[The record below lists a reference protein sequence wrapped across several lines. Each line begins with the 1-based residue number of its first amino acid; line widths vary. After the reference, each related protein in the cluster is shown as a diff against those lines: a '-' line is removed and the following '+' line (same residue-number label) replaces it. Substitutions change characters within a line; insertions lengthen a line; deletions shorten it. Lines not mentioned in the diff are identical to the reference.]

1 VRLTTHLLTRIVISG
16 TAALVGIVAW
26 IVVTGHSATQAE
38 LERTATAA
46 ERILEL
52 QMIGFTRIA
61 GLEPGFPYWYPVS
74 QIERSDGACIRLTAA
89 DGAVLRSSCSGR
101 AEHRSAVPQWFMRV
115 YELAFSPA
123 DSVTRGID
131 GRGRAATTLEVIPNA
146 EVETAAAWKQVE
158 ALAIPA
164 GLLIAV
170 LCLNVWWSVR
180 RAIQPTQT
188 IMAGLSAIEQGHR
201 DTRLGPFAF
210 TEFDRI
216 ASACNNLAAS
226 LAASD
231 AARAALSRQL
241 LKVQE
246 EERHTLARELH
257 DEFGQHLSALSA
269 NAAAL
274 RTALDDPT
282 MLADVQRI
290 ETSAGR
296 LMEIVRSLLGRL
308 RPWSADAAELPESL
322 RVLAG
327 GRTTGTGKT
336 PRVDFSINGR
346 LDDLPPVLAGAIYR
360 IVQEGLTNAL
370 RHGDPDHVAVRIR
383 RAGSSLELAIEDD
396 GSGCEPA
403 ALAGGFGIAGIR
415 ERATALGASLG
426 FVHKPQG
433 GLVLN
438 VRFDDTLTELAAA

>member
-1 VRLTTHLLTRIVISG
+1 MRLTTHLLTRIVVSG
-16 TAALVGIVAW
+16 LAALIGILAW
-26 IVVTGHSATQAE
+26 IVITGHDAARAE

-74 QIERSDGACIRLTAA
+74 QIERSDGACIRLREA
-89 DGAVLRSSCSGR
+89 DGTVLRSSCSGR
-101 AEHRSAVPQWFMRV
+101 AEHRSTVPPWFAHL
-115 YELAFSPA
+115 YELAFAPT
-123 DSVTRGID
+123 DYVTRTID
-131 GRGRAATTLEVIPNA
+131 GRDRTATIEVIPDA

-180 RAIQPTQT
+180 RAIQPAQT
-188 IMAGLSAIEQGHR
+188 IMAGLSAIEQGER
-201 DTRLGPFAF
+201 DMRLGPFAF
-210 TEFDRI
+210 AEFDRI

-226 LAASD
+226 LAAGDS
-231 AARAALSRQL
+231 ARAALSRQL

-274 RTALDDPT
+274 RTALDDPV
-282 MLADVQRI
+282 MLGDVQRI

-308 RPWSADAAELPESL
+308 RPWSAGAAELPESL
-322 RVLAG
+322 RALADR
-327 GRTTGTGKT
+327 RTTGSGKT
-336 PRVDFSINGR
+336 PRIDFTIDGR

-370 RHGDPDHVAVRIR
+370 RHGDPDQVAVRIR
-383 RAGSSLELAIEDD
+383 RSGASLELSLEDN
-396 GSGCEPA
+396 GSGCDPT

-426 FVHKPQG
+426 FVHKRDG
-433 GLVLN
+433 GIILN
-438 VRFDDTLTELAAA
+438 VRFDDTLTEPGTA

>member
-1 VRLTTHLLTRIVISG
+1 MRLTTHLLTRIVVSG
-16 TAALVGIVAW
+16 SAALLGILAW
-26 IVVTGHSATQAE
+26 VVITGHSSARAE

-74 QIERSDGACIRLTAA
+74 QIKRADGACIRLTAT
-89 DGAVLRSSCSGR
+89 DGAILRSSCSGR
-101 AEHRSAVPQWFMRV
+101 AEHRSAVPYWFTRF
-115 YELAFSPA
+115 YEFAFAPSA
-123 DSVTRGID
+123 AVTRTID
-131 GRGRAATTLEVIPNA
+131 GRDRSATLDVIPDA

-180 RAIQPTQT
+180 RAIKPTRT
-188 IMAGLSAIEQGHR
+188 IMAGLCAIEQGQR

-216 ASACNNLAAS
+216 ANACNNLAAS

-231 AARAALSRQL
+231 AARAALSRRL

-282 MLADVQRI
+282 MLCDVQRI

-296 LMEIVRSLLGRL
+296 LMEIVRDLLARL
-308 RPWSADAAELPESL
+308 RPWSAGAAELPESL
-322 RVLAG
+322 RALG
-327 GRTTGTGKT
+327 GSRTTASGKT
-336 PRVDFSINGR
+336 ARIAFTLAGR

-360 IVQEGLTNAL
+360 IVQEALTNAL
-370 RHGDPDHVAVRIR
+370 RHGDPDHVAVSIR
-383 RAGSSLELAIEDD
+383 RDGSSLELSIADD

-426 FVHKPQG
+426 FVHKPHG
-433 GLVLN
+433 GLV
-438 VRFDDTLTELAAA
+438 VQVYFDATLSELEAA

>member
-1 VRLTTHLLTRIVISG
+1 MRLTTHLLTRIVISG
-16 TAALVGIVAW
+16 SAALIGILAW
-26 IVVTGHSATQAE
+26 IVVTGHGSARAE

-74 QIERSDGACIRLTAA
+74 QIKRSDGACIRLTAT
-89 DGAVLRSSCSGR
+89 DGTILRSSCSGR
-101 AEHRSAVPQWFMRV
+101 AEHRSAVPYWFTRF
-115 YELAFSPA
+115 YEFAFAPA
-123 DSVTRGID
+123 DYVTRTID
-131 GRGRAATTLEVIPNA
+131 GRTRSSTLDVIPDA

-180 RAIQPTQT
+180 RAIKPTRT
-188 IMAGLSAIEQGHR
+188 IMAGLAAIEQGQR

-210 TEFDRI
+210 SEFDRI

-231 AARAALSRQL
+231 AARAALSRRL

-296 LMEIVRSLLGRL
+296 LMEIVRDLLIRL
-308 RPWSADAAELPESL
+308 RPWSAGAAELPESL
-322 RVLAG
+322 RAMSG
-327 GRTTGTGKT
+327 NRTTVSGKT
-336 PRVDFSINGR
+336 ARIDFTLDGR

-370 RHGDPDHVAVRIR
+370 RHGDPEHVAVHIR
-383 RAGSSLELAIEDD
+383 RDDSSLEVSIDDD
-396 GSGCEPA
+396 GSGCDPA

-415 ERATALGASLG
+415 ERATALGASLS
-426 FVHKPQG
+426 FVHKPEG
-433 GLVLN
+433 GLILKVT
-438 VRFDDTLTELAAA
+438 FDTTLSELEAA

>member
-1 VRLTTHLLTRIVISG
+1 MRLTTHLLTRIVISG
-16 TAALVGIVAW
+16 SAALIGILAW
-26 IVVTGHSATQAE
+26 VVVTGHSSARAE

-74 QIERSDGACIRLTAA
+74 QIKRSDGACIRLTAP
-89 DGAVLRSSCSGR
+89 DGAILRSSCSGR
-101 AEHRSAVPQWFMRV
+101 AEHRSAVPYWFTRF
-115 YELAFSPA
+115 YEFAFAPSA
-123 DSVTRGID
+123 YATRTID
-131 GRGRAATTLEVIPNA
+131 GRNRSATLDVIPDA

-180 RAIQPTQT
+180 RAIKPTRT
-188 IMAGLSAIEQGHR
+188 IMAGLSAIEQGRR

-231 AARAALSRQL
+231 AARAALSRRL

-282 MLADVQRI
+282 MVADVQRI
-290 ETSAGR
+290 ESSAGR
-296 LMEIVRSLLGRL
+296 LMEIVRDLLVRL
-308 RPWSADAAELPESL
+308 RPWSAGAAELPESL
-322 RVLAG
+322 RALAG
-327 GRTTGTGKT
+327 SRTTVTGKT
-336 PRVDFSINGR
+336 ARIDFTLDGR

-383 RAGSSLELAIEDD
+383 RDDSSLELSIEDD
-396 GSGCEPA
+396 GGGCDPA

-426 FVHKPQG
+426 FVHKPGG
-433 GLVLN
+433 GLILEVY
-438 VRFDDTLTELAAA
+438 FDASLSELEAA

>member
-1 VRLTTHLLTRIVISG
+1 MRLTTHLLTRIVVSG
-16 TAALVGIVAW
+16 SAALLGILAW
-26 IVVTGHSATQAE
+26 VVITGHSSARAE

-74 QIERSDGACIRLTAA
+74 QIKRADGACIRLTAP
-89 DGAVLRSSCSGR
+89 DGAILRSSCSGR
-101 AEHRSAVPQWFMRV
+101 AEHRSAVPYWFTRF
-115 YELAFSPA
+115 YEFAFAPSA
-123 DSVTRGID
+123 AVTRTID
-131 GRGRAATTLEVIPNA
+131 GRDRSATLDVIPDA

-180 RAIQPTQT
+180 RAIKPTRT
-188 IMAGLSAIEQGHR
+188 IMDGLCAIEQGQR

-216 ASACNNLAAS
+216 ANACNNLAAS

-231 AARAALSRQL
+231 AARAALSRRL

-282 MLADVQRI
+282 MLCDVQRI

-296 LMEIVRSLLGRL
+296 LMEIVRDLLARL
-308 RPWSADAAELPESL
+308 RPWSAGAAELPESL
-322 RVLAG
+322 RALG
-327 GRTTGTGKT
+327 GSRTTASGKT
-336 PRVDFSINGR
+336 ARIAFTLAGR

-360 IVQEGLTNAL
+360 IVQEALTNAL
-370 RHGDPDHVAVRIR
+370 RHGDPDHVAVSIR
-383 RAGSSLELAIEDD
+383 RDGSSLELSIADD

-426 FVHKPQG
+426 FVHNPHG
-433 GLVLN
+433 GLV
-438 VRFDDTLTELAAA
+438 VQVYFDATLSELEAA

>member
-1 VRLTTHLLTRIVISG
+1 MRLTTHLLTRIVISG
-16 TAALVGIVAW
+16 SAALLGILAW
-26 IVVTGHSATQAE
+26 VVITGHSAARSE

-74 QIERSDGACIRLTAA
+74 QIKRSDGACIRLSAP
-89 DGAVLRSSCSGR
+89 DGAILRSSCSGR
-101 AEHRSAVPQWFMRV
+101 AEHRSAAPAWFNRF
-115 YELAFSPA
+115 YEIAFTPEA
-123 DSVTRGID
+123 AVTRSID
-131 GRGRAATTLEVIPNA
+131 GRDRSATLDVIPDA

-180 RAIQPTQT
+180 RAIAPTRT
-188 IMAGLSAIEQGHR
+188 IMEGLCAIEQGQR

-231 AARAALSRQL
+231 AARAALSRRL

-246 EERHTLARELH
+246 EERHALARELH
-257 DEFGQHLSALSA
+257 DEFGQHLSALGA
-269 NAAAL
+269 NAAAV

-282 MLADVQRI
+282 ILADVQRI
-290 ETSAGR
+290 ETSASR
-296 LMEIVRSLLGRL
+296 LMEIVRDLLVRL
-308 RPWSADAAELPESL
+308 RPWSAGAAELPESL
-322 RVLAG
+322 RALASN
-327 GRTTGTGKT
+327 RTTVSGKT
-336 PRVDFSINGR
+336 ARIDFRLAGR
-346 LDDLPPVLAGAIYR
+346 LDDLPPELAGAVYR
-360 IVQEGLTNAL
+360 IVQEALTNAL
-370 RHGDPDHVAVRIR
+370 RHGDPDHVLVRIQR
-383 RAGSSLELAIEDD
+383 DGSRLGVSIEDD

-415 ERATALGASLG
+415 ERATALGASLR
-426 FVHKPQG
+426 FVHKPGG
-433 GLVLN
+433 GLVLE
-438 VRFDDTLTELAAA
+438 VSFDTRLSELEAA

>member
-1 VRLTTHLLTRIVISG
+1 MRLTTHLLTRIVISG
-16 TAALVGIVAW
+16 SAALIGILAW
-26 IVVTGHSATQAE
+26 IVITGHDSARAE

-74 QIERSDGACIRLTAA
+74 QIKRSDGACIRLTAT
-89 DGAVLRSSCSGR
+89 DGTILRSSCSGR
-101 AEHRSAVPQWFMRV
+101 AQHRSAVPYWFSRF
-115 YELAFSPA
+115 YEFAFAPA
-123 DSVTRGID
+123 AYVTRIID
-131 GRGRAATTLEVIPNA
+131 GRDRSATLDVIPDA

-180 RAIQPTQT
+180 RAIKPTRT
-188 IMAGLSAIEQGHR
+188 IMEGLAAIERGQR

-231 AARAALSRQL
+231 AARATLSRRL

-296 LMEIVRSLLGRL
+296 LMEIVRDLLIRL
-308 RPWSADAAELPESL
+308 RPWSAGAAELPESL
-322 RVLAG
+322 RALAG
-327 GRTTGTGKT
+327 SRTTVSGKT
-336 PRVDFSINGR
+336 ARIDFTLDGR

-370 RHGDPDHVAVRIR
+370 RHGDPQHVAVRIR
-383 RAGSSLELAIEDD
+383 RDDSALELSIEDD
-396 GSGCEPA
+396 GSGCDAA

-426 FVHKPQG
+426 FVHKPHG
-433 GLVLN
+433 GLILEVY
-438 VRFDDTLTELAAA
+438 FDATLSELEAA

>member
-1 VRLTTHLLTRIVISG
+1 MRLTTHLLTRIVISG
-16 TAALVGIVAW
+16 SAALIGILAW
-26 IVVTGHSATQAE
+26 VVVSGHGSARAE

-74 QIERSDGACIRLTAA
+74 QIKRSDGACIRLISQ
-89 DGAVLRSSCSGR
+89 DGSVLRSSCSGR
-101 AEHRSAVPQWFMRV
+101 AEHRSAVPHWFTRF
-115 YELAFSPA
+115 YEFAFTPA
-123 DSVTRGID
+123 ASVTRVID
-131 GRGRAATTLEVIPNA
+131 GRNRSATLDVIPDA

-180 RAIQPTQT
+180 RAIQPTQA
-188 IMAGLSAIEQGHR
+188 IMAGLSAIERGHR

-231 AARAALSRQL
+231 AARAALSRRL
-241 LKVQE
+241 LTVQE
-246 EERHTLARELH
+246 DERHTLARELH

-269 NAAAL
+269 NAVAL

-282 MLADVQRI
+282 MLGDVQRI

-296 LMEIVRSLLGRL
+296 LMEIVRDLLGRL
-308 RPWSADAAELPESL
+308 RPWSAGAAELPESL
-322 RVLAG
+322 RALAG
-327 GRTTGTGKT
+327 SRTTASGKT
-336 PRVDFSINGR
+336 ARIDFTLDGR

-370 RHGDPDHVAVRIR
+370 RHGDPDHVGVRIR
-383 RAGSSLELAIEDD
+383 RDGASLELSIEDD
-396 GSGCEPA
+396 GSGCDAA

-415 ERATALGASLG
+415 ERATALGASLD
-426 FVHKPQG
+426 FVHKPRG
-433 GLVLN
+433 GLVLQ
-438 VRFDDTLTELAAA
+438 VYFDATLSELEAA